1 LLYQNR
7 GLKTDL
13 RGCFLRPPTPSR
25 PQFIT
30 ITISILLKE
39 RRRRHPPRPCTLT
52 LVVFTGRVQRRRGV
66 VRGDHLDV
74 VHILFLA
81 VEHHNRG
88 YVTGVR
94 VNGEIIT
101 VVGQL
106 VRYAVVGHARVGVDC
121 SDLHHG
127 GAGRFVL
134 QNGTGHDLGEH
145 RYVVVYVFHLDVQL
159 VFGSQVVL
167 VLMK

>member
-1 LLYQNR
+1 VVLGDVSR
-7 GLKTDL
+7 GEV
-13 RGCFLRPPTPSR
+13 RP
-25 PQFIT
+25 
-30 ITISILLKE
+30 
-39 RRRRHPPRPCTLT
+39 RRRSQFDFNIIPSVPTKESGSSGPYYIDVLT
-52 LVVFTGRVQRRRGV
+52 LVVFTGRVQSRRRV

-74 VHILFLA
+74 VHVLFLA
-81 VEHHNRG
+81 VEHHDRG

-94 VNGEIIT
+94 VDGEVIA

-106 VRYAVVGHARVGVDC
+106 VRDAVVGHARVGVDR

-127 GAGRFVL
+127 RAGRFVL
-134 QNGTGHDLGEH
+134 QNGTGNDFGEH

-159 VFGSQVVL
+159 VFGGQVVL